1 MSACCHGHSVTA
13 AADDGASSPK
23 RGREWLRF
31 AVLALVAGLGMTLS
45 LGVNSDPPTGVTRV
59 VLHALLALMAL
70 GPLLWLGGPLLTNA
84 IAALRQRRIVT
95 DHLFLLALCGALA
108 ASLHATWRGRGFV
121 FYELVPLLL
130 AIHRLGALLL
140 ASPRER
146 LEAAWRGLA
155 EQLDLVHL
163 VTPQGMRAV
172 ASASLQPGDLVQVEP
187 GETIPVDGRIIG
199 GAAFVREST
208 LTGEPFPV
216 PRAVGDEVSA
226 GGVVLDALVAVA
238 TTRPGGR
245 RRLDVLRASVEE
257 LLAKPTPLLSVA
269 DRLVR
274 WFLPLVLIASLAAFA
289 LWNRASGLSAALNSS
304 LAVLLVACPCALG
317 VALPMLFRL
326 GLTRL
331 LQAGLLVS
339 SPLLLERLAGIR
351 RVVFDKTGSLTEP
364 ELTLASFTV
373 KPSAD
378 VVFVRAILGA
388 VQSRSDHPVAAPF
401 APWTQEGRGVVVK
414 NLRTIPA
421 VGLAGEVTC
430 NGRSH
435 AVKVGNDRLLNG
447 SAFWAEHISS
457 KRTIAMKLDGEVVAV
472 ATLEE
477 ELRPGALESLHALG
491 ESGYL
496 VTVLTGD
503 NRAPATLADTGVEIR
518 NGLSPEEKCT
528 LVQTWE
534 QQGETV
540 LYLGDGLNDAA
551 ASATASASLAL
562 GAAHPITA
570 AASQAVWLRP
580 HLDQL
585 PVLLRTARAL
595 VCQGRH
601 IVALAFAYNTL
612 GIAAAAT
619 GHLHPVLAA
628 TLMLASSLSVTTLAA
643 ALARRSAGTLSRHN
657 RCHPQAV
664 ARRPRGHWSTRRTRA

>member
-1 MSACCHGHSVTA
+1 
-13 AADDGASSPK
+13 
-23 RGREWLRF
+23 
-31 AVLALVAGLGMTLS
+31 MTLS

-70 GPLLWLGGPLLTNA
+70 GPLLWLGGSLLTNA

-95 DHLFLLALCGALA
+95 DHLFLLALSGALA

-140 ASPRER
+140 ASPHER

-163 VTPQGMRAV
+163 VTPQGIRDV

-187 GETIPVDGRIIG
+187 GEIIPVDGRIIG

-216 PRAVGDEVSA
+216 HRAVGDEVSA
-226 GGVVLDALVAVA
+226 GGVVLDAPVAVA

-274 WFLPLVLIASLAAFA
+274 WFLPFVLIASLAALAF
-289 LWNRASGLSAALNSS
+289 WYRASGLNAALNAS
-304 LAVLLVACPCALG
+304 LAVLLVACPCAIG

-326 GLTRL
+326 GLTRSV
-331 LQAGLLVS
+331 QAGLVVS

-351 RVVFDKTGSLTEP
+351 RVVFDKTGSLAEP
-364 ELTLASFTV
+364 ELTLASFAV
-373 KPSAD
+373 KPSTASA
-378 VVFVRAILGA
+378 FVRAILGA

-401 APWTQEGRGVVVK
+401 AAWAGEGRGVAVK

-435 AVKVGNDRLLNG
+435 AVEVGNDRLLNE
-447 SAFWAEHISS
+447 SAFWAEHVSS
-457 KRTIAMKLDGEVVAV
+457 KRTIAMKLDGEIVAI

-503 NRAPATLADTGVEIR
+503 NRAPATLVGTGVEIR

-562 GAAHPITA
+562 GVAHPITA
-570 AASQAVWLRP
+570 AASQAVWPRP

-585 PVLLRTARAL
+585 PGLLRTARAL
-595 VCQGRH
+595 VRQGRR

-628 TLMLASSLSVTTLAA
+628 TLMLASSLSVITLAA
-643 ALARRSAGTLSRHN
+643 RAGAAISRNALT
-657 RCHPQAV
+657 P
-664 ARRPRGHWSTRRTRA
+664 

>member
-1 MSACCHGHSVTA
+1 
-13 AADDGASSPK
+13 
-23 RGREWLRF
+23 
-31 AVLALVAGLGMTLS
+31 
-45 LGVNSDPPTGVTRV
+45 
-59 VLHALLALMAL
+59 
-70 GPLLWLGGPLLTNA
+70 
-84 IAALRQRRIVT
+84 
-95 DHLFLLALCGALA
+95 
-108 ASLHATWRGRGFV
+108 
-121 FYELVPLLL
+121 
-130 AIHRLGALLL
+130 
-140 ASPRER
+140 
-146 LEAAWRGLA
+146 
-155 EQLDLVHL
+155 
-163 VTPQGMRAV
+163 
-172 ASASLQPGDLVQVEP
+172 
-187 GETIPVDGRIIG
+187 
-199 GAAFVREST
+199 
-208 LTGEPFPV
+208 
-216 PRAVGDEVSA
+216 
-226 GGVVLDALVAVA
+226 
-238 TTRPGGR
+238 
-245 RRLDVLRASVEE
+245 
-257 LLAKPTPLLSVA
+257 
-269 DRLVR
+269 
-274 WFLPLVLIASLAAFA
+274 
-289 LWNRASGLSAALNSS
+289 
-304 LAVLLVACPCALG
+304 
-317 VALPMLFRL
+317 
-326 GLTRL
+326 
-331 LQAGLLVS
+331 LVS

-570 AASQAVWLRP
+570 AASQAVWPRP

-585 PVLLRTARAL
+585 PGLLRTARAL
-595 VCQGRH
+595 VRQGRH

>member
-1 MSACCHGHSVTA
+1 LSACCDCHSVTA
-13 AADDGASSPK
+13 RADYGASSPE

-70 GPLLWLGGPLLTNA
+70 GPLLWLGGSLLTNA
-84 IAALRQRRIVT
+84 IIALRQRRIVT
-95 DHLFLLALCGALA
+95 DHLFLLALSGALA

-146 LEAAWRGLA
+146 LEAAWGGLA
-155 EQLDLVHL
+155 EQLDLAHL
-163 VTPQGMRAV
+163 VTPQGMCDV
-172 ASASLQPGDLVQVEP
+172 ASASLQAGDLVQVEP
-187 GETIPVDGRIIG
+187 GEIIPVDGRIIG

-226 GGVVLDALVAVA
+226 GGVVLDASVAVA

-245 RRLDVLRASVEE
+245 RRLDVLRTSVEE

-274 WFLPLVLIASLAAFA
+274 WFLPFVLIASLAAFA

-317 VALPMLFRL
+317 VALPMLFRI

-331 LQAGLLVS
+331 LEAGLLVS

-401 APWTQEGRGVVVK
+401 APWTHEGRGVAVK
-414 NLRTIPA
+414 NLHTIPA
-421 VGLAGEVTC
+421 VGLASEVIC

-435 AVKVGNDRLLNG
+435 AVELGNDRLLNG
-447 SAFWAEHISS
+447 SAFWADHVSS
-457 KRTIAMKLDGEVVAV
+457 KRIIAMKLDSEIVAV

-503 NRAPATLADTGVEIR
+503 NSAPATLAGTGVEIR
-518 NGLSPEEKCT
+518 NRLSPEEKCT
-528 LVQTWE
+528 IVQTWE
-534 QQGETV
+534 HQGETV

-551 ASATASASLAL
+551 ASAAASASLAL

-570 AASQAVWLRP
+570 AASHAVWPRP

-585 PVLLRTARAL
+585 PGLLRTARAL
-595 VCQGRH
+595 VRQGRR

-612 GIAAAAT
+612 GIAAAVT

-643 ALARRSAGTLSRHN
+643 RAGAAISGNAPT
-657 RCHPQAV
+657 P
-664 ARRPRGHWSTRRTRA
+664 

>member
-1 MSACCHGHSVTA
+1 LSACCHCHSVTA
-13 AADDGASSPK
+13 AADDGASSRK

-70 GPLLWLGGPLLTNA
+70 GPLLWLGGSLLTNA

-95 DHLFLLALCGALA
+95 DHLFLLALSGALA

-146 LEAAWRGLA
+146 LQAAWRGLA

-187 GETIPVDGRIIG
+187 GEIIPVDGRIARG
-199 GAAFVREST
+199 SAFVREST

-216 PRAVGDEVSA
+216 SRATGEEVCA
-226 GGVVLDALVAVA
+226 GGVVLDAPLTVA
-238 TTRPGGR
+238 TTRPGGG
-245 RRLDVLRASVEE
+245 RRLDALRASVEA
-257 LLAKPTPLLSVA
+257 LLEKPTPVLSVA

-274 WFLPLVLIASLAAFA
+274 WFLPFVFIASLAAFA
-289 LWNRASGLSAALNSS
+289 FWYRASSLNAALNAS
-304 LAVLLVACPCALG
+304 LAVLLVACPCAIG

-331 LQAGLLVS
+331 VQAGLVVS

-351 RVVFDKTGSLTEP
+351 RVVFDKTGSLAEP
-364 ELTLASFTV
+364 ELTLASFAV
-373 KPSAD
+373 KPSTASA
-378 VVFVRAILGA
+378 FVRAILGA

-401 APWTQEGRGVVVK
+401 AAWTGEGRGVAVK

-421 VGLAGEVTC
+421 VGLAGEVIHA
-430 NGRSH
+430 GRSH
-435 AVKVGNDRLLNG
+435 AVEVGNDRLLNG
-447 SAFWAEHISS
+447 SAFWAEHVSS
-457 KRTIAMKLDGEVVAV
+457 KRTIAMKLDSEIVAI

-477 ELRPGALESLHALG
+477 ELRPGALESLHVLG

-503 NRAPATLADTGVEIR
+503 NRAPATLAGTGVEIR

-534 QQGETV
+534 QRGESV

-562 GAAHPITA
+562 GAAHPMTA
-570 AASQAVWLRP
+570 AASQAVWPCP

-585 PVLLRTARAL
+585 PGLLRTARAL
-595 VCQGRH
+595 VRQGRR
-601 IVALAFAYNTL
+601 IVGLAFAYNTL

-619 GHLHPVLAA
+619 GHLHPALAA

-643 ALARRSAGTLSRHN
+643 RASAAISGNALT
-657 RCHPQAV
+657 P
-664 ARRPRGHWSTRRTRA
+664 